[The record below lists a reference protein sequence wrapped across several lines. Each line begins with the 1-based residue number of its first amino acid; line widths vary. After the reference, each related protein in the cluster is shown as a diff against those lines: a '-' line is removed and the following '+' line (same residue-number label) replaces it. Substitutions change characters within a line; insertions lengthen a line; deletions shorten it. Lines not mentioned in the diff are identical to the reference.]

1 MGRYAWVVGTNRD
14 MSEAI
19 RRRLARLDH
28 ETSLMSDDEFSDCRD
43 TQLAIASSEEG
54 RRPIDICVIG
64 IAMPLERIAK
74 LAEAMAQ
81 RGWGRVVLIEWIE
94 DCSSAAN
101 AAQRGRQDSIRKLAS
116 QLVSR
121 GVTINTIVTSRE
133 STQVGEFSSVHS
145 ASERMSKNEEIAGLV
160 AYFTSDEAGS
170 LTGARIAFDVG
181 RRLH

>member
-19 RRRLARLDH
+19 CRRLARLDH
-28 ETSLMSDDEFSDCRD
+28 ETSLTCDDEFSDYRGI
-43 TQLAIASSEEG
+43 QLIIASSEEG
-54 RRPIDICVIG
+54 RRPIDICVID
-64 IAMPLERIAK
+64 IAIPFERIAI

-94 DCSSAAN
+94 DCSDDAE
-101 AAQRGRQDSIRKLAS
+101 AAQRGRQDSIRRLGS

-133 STQVGEFSSVHS
+133 STQAGEFSSGYS
-145 ASERMSKNEEIAGLV
+145 ASERMSKNEEIAGLA

-181 RRLH
+181 RRLN